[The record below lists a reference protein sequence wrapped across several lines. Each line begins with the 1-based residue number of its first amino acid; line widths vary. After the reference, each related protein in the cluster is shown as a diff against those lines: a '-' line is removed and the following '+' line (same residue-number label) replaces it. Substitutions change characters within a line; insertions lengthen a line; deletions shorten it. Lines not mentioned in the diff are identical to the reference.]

1 MTQPQPPHQPQ
12 QQHPGYRPG
21 AVPPP
26 PPPPQPAKAPYGEDL
41 DEAGG
46 LGDEVDSISLRDVAS
61 VRYVRYHEW
70 MELVLGSAVD
80 TRRIVPPKVIPA
92 ETKDWTF
99 NDKESLEKRLK
110 EVENEVK
117 ELENDDADGSQNTSL
132 TQFYNDGIA
141 KLREQFGSRD
151 ETVEKELTSQL
162 ESRFQGHSV
171 VEKKR
176 ARRIGTDLGLPEPK
190 EQPEAVTRH
199 LEQQKREQEERE
211 RREQEEKQRKEQEEE
226 EAKRKQ
232 EEEYQQ
238 QQQGQQNGQN
248 DGSLQLHHNGMD
260 LGDDPMDTAPD
271 MMNMLDHDV
280 QMNDAE
286 LGELLNMPHGDQ

>member
-1 MTQPQPPHQPQ
+1 MTQPPPPQQQ

-26 PPPPQPAKAPYGEDL
+26 PPRPQPAKAPYGEDI

-99 NDKESLEKRLK
+99 HDKDSLERRLK
-110 EVENEVK
+110 EVQAEVQ
-117 ELENDDADGSQNTSL
+117 ELENTNNSDSNQTSSSL
-132 TQFYNDGIA
+132 SQFYNDGIA
-141 KLREQFGSRD
+141 QLREHFGSRKSS
-151 ETVEKELTSQL
+151 VEQTLTQQL
-162 ESRFQGHSV
+162 ENTFPGHSV
-171 VEKKR
+171 VEKTR
-176 ARRIGTDLGLPEPK
+176 ARRVGTDLGLPEPK

-211 RREQEEKQRKEQEEE
+211 QREQEEKQRKEQEEE
-226 EAKRKQ
+226 QQRQ
-232 EEEYQQ
+232 QDQQ
-238 QQQGQQNGQN
+238 QQDHHNNGS
-248 DGSLQLHHNGMD
+248 SLQLHHNGMD
-260 LGDDPMDTAPD
+260 LGQDPMDTAPD

>member
-1 MTQPQPPHQPQ
+1 MTQPPPQ
-12 QQHPGYRPG
+12 QQHPGYRPA

-26 PPPPQPAKAPYGEDL
+26 PPRPQPAKAPYGEDI

-117 ELENDDADGSQNTSL
+117 ELENENVDESQNSSL
-132 TQFYNDGIA
+132 TGFYNEGIA

-151 ETVEKELTSQL
+151 DTVENELTREL
-162 ESRFQGHSV
+162 ESRFPGHSV

-176 ARRIGTDLGLPEPK
+176 ARPIGTDLGLPEPK

-199 LEQQKREQEERE
+199 LEQQKREQEERQ
-211 RREQEEKQRKEQEEE
+211 RREQEEKQRKEQEEQE

-232 EEEYQQ
+232 QEQQEQQ
-238 QQQGQQNGQN
+238 QHQQDQQNGQN
-248 DGSLQLHHNGMD
+248 TGNLQLHHNDMD
-260 LGDDPMDTAPD
+260 LGQDPMDTAPD